1 MTIDY
6 LGFRLYSIS
15 KDSILCHGV
24 CMIVVDGKCLEGV
37 GVEPDIVV
45 PFDVRFIAGRDLRL
59 ERAKDEMVKVI
70 EASHLS
76 LWENHKR
83 VTTSCIKGFL
93 LKCVINDTQWVT
105 HDTVKPLVA
114 VCHPLPLLHLF
125 SAMIITYRNFH
136 SKTLFGTLFA
146 NMNDKTA

>member
-1 MTIDY
+1 MIDY
-6 LGFRLYSIS
+6 FLDSCLRRNDNVGPSSEAQGEELNSIF
-15 KDSILCHGV
+15 KDSILCYGV
-24 CMIVVDGKCLEGV
+24 YMIVVDGKCLEGV

-45 PFDVRFIAGRDLRL
+45 PFDVRFSAGRDVQL

-93 LKCVINDTQWVT
+93 LKCVINDTQWVM
-105 HDTVKPLVA
+105 HDTVNSEVTVTTRDSSGPQ
-114 VCHPLPLLHLF
+114 HFLL
-125 SAMIITYRNFH
+125 
-136 SKTLFGTLFA
+136 
-146 NMNDKTA
+146 

>member
-1 MTIDY
+1 LGGEDKRIIELEIRELERNIESFDY
-6 LGFRLYSIS
+6 APWAQAQGEELYSIS
-15 KDSILCHGV
+15 KDSILCYGV

-45 PFDVRFIAGRDLRL
+45 PFDVRFSAGRDVQL

-83 VTTSCIKGFL
+83 VTTSCMKGF
-93 LKCVINDTQWVT
+93 
-105 HDTVKPLVA
+105 
-114 VCHPLPLLHLF
+114 
-125 SAMIITYRNFH
+125 
-136 SKTLFGTLFA
+136 
-146 NMNDKTA
+146 

>member
-1 MTIDY
+1 
-6 LGFRLYSIS
+6 
-15 KDSILCHGV
+15 
-24 CMIVVDGKCLEGV
+24 MIVVGGKYLEGV

-45 PFDVRFIAGRDLRL
+45 PFDMRFAAGRDVQF

-93 LKCVINDTQWVT
+93 LKCVIHDTHWVT
-105 HDTVKPLVA
+105 HDTVNSEVT
-114 VCHPLPLLHLF
+114 VN
-125 SAMIITYRNFH
+125 TRN
-136 SKTLFGTLFA
+136 SSSS
-146 NMNDKTA
+146 